1 MSEEITVPATQEPAQ
16 IAVQPQQVAKQEAP
30 PPVKQ
35 STAIA
40 STTADLMTL
49 GGFEVAQRIAAA
61 LTRSTMVPEQYQ
73 IAKNP
78 NALSNCLVALNMANR
93 MGADPLMV
101 MQNLVVIHG
110 RPSWSSQFLIATF
123 NACKQFSGIRYE
135 WSGTEGADDW
145 GCRAYTREAAT
156 GERLQ
161 GTKVTIAMA
170 KKEGWYQKSGSKWQS
185 MPEQMLMFRAAAWMI
200 RTTAPEVSMGL
211 MTQEESYDVPPTRG
225 AMPSFDA
232 INMES

>member
-1 MSEEITVPATQEPAQ
+1 MSEEITPQEQPAQ
-16 IAVQPQQVAKQEAP
+16 VVAQPQPQQVAKQESP

-35 STAIA
+35 STAVA

-123 NACKQFSGIRYE
+123 NACKQFSGLRYE

-145 GCRAYTREAAT
+145 GCRAYTRDTAT

-161 GTKVTIAMA
+161 GTKITIAMA

-185 MPEQMLMFRAAAWMI
+185 MPEQMMMYRAAAWMI
-200 RTTAPEVSMGL
+200 RVTAPEVSMGL
-211 MTQEESYDVPPTRG
+211 LTQEEAADIPPTRA
-225 AMPSFDA
+225 AMPSLEA

>member
-1 MSEEITVPATQEPAQ
+1 
-16 IAVQPQQVAKQEAP
+16 
-30 PPVKQ
+30 
-35 STAIA
+35 
-40 STTADLMTL
+40 
-49 GGFEVAQRIAAA
+49 
-61 LTRSTMVPEQYQ
+61 MVPEQYQ

-123 NACKQFSGIRYE
+123 NACKQFSGLRYE

-145 GCRAYTREAAT
+145 GCRAYTRDTAT

-161 GTKVTIAMA
+161 GTKITIAMA

-185 MPEQMLMFRAAAWMI
+185 MPEQMMMYRAAAWMI
-200 RTTAPEVSMGL
+200 RVTAPEVSMGL
-211 MTQEESYDVPPTRG
+211 LTQEEAADIPPTRA
-225 AMPSFDA
+225 AMPSLEA

>member
-16 IAVQPQQVAKQEAP
+16 VAVQSQVAKQEAP
-30 PPVKQ
+30 PPAKQ
-35 STAIA
+35 STAVA

-73 IAKNP
+73 LAKNP

-185 MPEQMLMFRAAAWMI
+185 MPEQMMMYRAAAWFI
-200 RTTAPEVSMGL
+200 RVTAPEVSMGL
-211 MTQEESYDVPPTRG
+211 LTQEEAADIPPTRA
-225 AMPSFDA
+225 AMPSLDA